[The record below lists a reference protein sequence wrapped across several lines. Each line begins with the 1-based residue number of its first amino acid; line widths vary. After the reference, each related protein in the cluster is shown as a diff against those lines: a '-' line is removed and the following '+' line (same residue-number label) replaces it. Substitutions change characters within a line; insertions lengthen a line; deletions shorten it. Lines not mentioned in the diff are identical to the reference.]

1 MQRLEIWRLHYAF
14 CCQNCRFAKSDLFK
28 NCLQDRHCCSER
40 WVILNETR
48 CNQQQFSLSV
58 HLPAGNH
65 NGDSTMKINA
75 LSTNSV
81 MGWLFAVD
89 RILRGESIP
98 QIADVDRDIK
108 FPVVGVSLIV
118 IAMAVVYGFCM
129 GVFSLIHGAE
139 SSEYS
144 RALLQTF
151 ASMTKVPM
159 LYCLT
164 LLITFPSL
172 YVFNALVGSRLK
184 VTPVFKLLVASLAVN
199 LAVLVSLGPILAF
212 FSASTPNYSFIILL
226 NVGIFTIAGILGLMF
241 LVQALNRLANSTAQ
255 KISQTSPPNAA
266 ELSSSTSRLAAK
278 RNPAAKKPLVD
289 FTDKSPPREAVLVP
303 SAIESPTNTQLGR
316 HVKKVFACWVI
327 VFGLVGAQMGWVLR
341 PFIGSPD
348 LPFQFF
354 RARES
359 NFFEAVFGAF
369 WNMFS

>member
-1 MQRLEIWRLHYAF
+1 MKLNATSSSSF
-14 CCQNCRFAKSDLFK
+14 KS
-28 NCLQDRHCCSER
+28 
-40 WVILNETR
+40 
-48 CNQQQFSLSV
+48 
-58 HLPAGNH
+58 
-65 NGDSTMKINA
+65 
-75 LSTNSV
+75 
-81 MGWLFAVD
+81 WLFAVD

-98 QIADVDRDIK
+98 LITGGDREIK
-108 FPVVGVSLIV
+108 FPVVGVSLVV
-118 IAMAVVYGFCM
+118 IAMAVTYGFCM

-164 LLITFPSL
+164 LLVTFPSL

-212 FSASTPNYSFIILL
+212 FSASTPNYCFIVLL

-241 LVQALNRLANSTAQ
+241 LVQALNRLAASTAQ
-255 KISQTSPPNAA
+255 QISQTGAINQSRPRPSAARPQSPTAQA
-266 ELSSSTSRLAAK
+266 TSIVGSK
-278 RNPAAKKPLVD
+278 IEPLPVE
-289 FTDKSPPREAVLVP
+289 SILVP
-303 SAIESPTNTQLGR
+303 SAIESPSNLALGR
-316 HVKKVFACWVI
+316 HVKKVFACWVM

-341 PFIGSPD
+341 PFIGSPE

-359 NFFEAVFGAF
+359 NFFEAVVGAF

>member
-1 MQRLEIWRLHYAF
+1 MKLNATSSNSF
-14 CCQNCRFAKSDLFK
+14 KS
-28 NCLQDRHCCSER
+28 
-40 WVILNETR
+40 
-48 CNQQQFSLSV
+48 
-58 HLPAGNH
+58 
-65 NGDSTMKINA
+65 
-75 LSTNSV
+75 
-81 MGWLFAVD
+81 WLFAVD

-98 QIADVDRDIK
+98 LIAGKDRDIK
-108 FPVVGVSLIV
+108 FPVVGVSLVV
-118 IAMAVVYGFCM
+118 IAMAVIYGFCM

-159 LYCLT
+159 LYGLT

-212 FSASTPNYSFIILL
+212 FSASTPNYSFIVLL
-226 NVGIFTIAGILGLMF
+226 NVGIFAIAGMLGLMF
-241 LVQALNRLANSTAQ
+241 LVQALNRLAASTAQ
-255 KISQTSPPNAA
+255 QISQTDALNQAN
-266 ELSSSTSRLAAK
+266 LR
-278 RNPAAKKPLVD
+278 PAATTQPSRPRPTAPATSLVD
-289 FTDKSPPREAVLVP
+289 PANEPLPVEAILVP
-303 SAIESPTNTQLGR
+303 SAIESPANLSLGQ

-341 PFIGSPD
+341 PFIGSPE

-359 NFFEAVFGAF
+359 NFFEAVVRAF

>member
-1 MQRLEIWRLHYAF
+1 M
-14 CCQNCRFAKSDLFK
+14 K
-28 NCLQDRHCCSER
+28 
-40 WVILNETR
+40 LNAIP
-48 CNQQQFSLSV
+48 S
-58 HLPAGNH
+58 
-65 NGDSTMKINA
+65 
-75 LSTNSV
+75 NSF
-81 MGWLFAVD
+81 MTWLFAVD

-98 QIADVDRDIK
+98 LIAEDNRELK
-108 FPVVGVSLIV
+108 FPVVGVSLVV
-118 IAMAVVYGFCM
+118 IGMAVIYGFCM
-129 GVFSLIHGAE
+129 GVFSLIHGVE

-151 ASMTKVPM
+151 ASMTKVPL

-212 FSASTPNYSFIILL
+212 FSASTPNYAFIVLL

-241 LVQALNRLANSTAQ
+241 LVQALNRLAASTAQ
-255 KISQTSPPNAA
+255 QISQANAIKQTKR
-266 ELSSSTSRLAAK
+266 SSA
-278 RNPAAKKPLVD
+278 PLNSA
-289 FTDKSPPREAVLVP
+289 TRKSPARSTDSLIKFGDESSPVKTAVVP
-303 SAIESPTNTQLGR
+303 SAIESPANQQLGL
-316 HVKKVFACWVI
+316 HVKKVFACWVM

-348 LPFQFF
+348 MPFTFF

-359 NFFEAVFGAF
+359 NFFEAVLSAF

>member
-1 MQRLEIWRLHYAF
+1 
-14 CCQNCRFAKSDLFK
+14 
-28 NCLQDRHCCSER
+28 
-40 WVILNETR
+40 
-48 CNQQQFSLSV
+48 
-58 HLPAGNH
+58 
-65 NGDSTMKINA
+65 MKLKA
-75 LSTNSV
+75 TSSNSFV
-81 MGWLFAVD
+81 SWLFAVD

-98 QIADVDRDIK
+98 LMAGKDREIE
-108 FPVVGVSLIV
+108 FPVVGVSLVV
-118 IAMAVVYGFCM
+118 ITMAVIYGFCM

-159 LYCLT
+159 LYGLT

-212 FSASTPNYSFIILL
+212 FSASTPNYSFIVLL
-226 NVGIFTIAGILGLMF
+226 NVGIFAIAGTLGLMF
-241 LVQALNRLANSTAQ
+241 LVQALNRLAASTALQ
-255 KISQTSPPNAA
+255 ISQSVDPNQA
-266 ELSSSTSRLAAK
+266 
-278 RNPAAKKPLVD
+278 
-289 FTDKSPPREAVLVP
+289 KSPSIASETAGKRDSATATDSLIDFGDESSPLNTVAVP
-303 SAIESPTNTQLGR
+303 SAIESPANLALGK
-316 HVKKVFACWVI
+316 HVKKVFACWVV

-348 LPFQFF
+348 MPFQFF

-359 NFFEAVFGAF
+359 NFFEAVLRSF
-369 WNMFS
+369 WNMFI

>member
-1 MQRLEIWRLHYAF
+1 M
-14 CCQNCRFAKSDLFK
+14 K
-28 NCLQDRHCCSER
+28 
-40 WVILNETR
+40 LNAI
-48 CNQQQFSLSV
+48 
-58 HLPAGNH
+58 P
-65 NGDSTMKINA
+65 ST
-75 LSTNSV
+75 SFTS
-81 MGWLFAVD
+81 WLFAVD

-98 QIADVDRDIK
+98 LIADKDRDIK
-108 FPVVGVSLIV
+108 FPVVGVSLVV
-118 IAMAVVYGFCM
+118 ISMAVVYGFCM

-184 VTPVFKLLVASLAVN
+184 VTPVFKLLIASLAVN

-212 FSASTPNYSFIILL
+212 FSASTPNYSFIVLL
-226 NVGIFTIAGILGLMF
+226 NVGIFAIAGILGLMF
-241 LVQALNRLANSTAQ
+241 LIQALNRLAASTAKQ
-255 KISQTSPPNAA
+255 LSQSEAA
-266 ELSSSTSRLAAK
+266 NSAEPSASSLI
-278 RNPAAKKPLVD
+278 D
-289 FTDKSPPREAVLVP
+289 FGDKSSVDTVVIP
-303 SAIESPTNTQLGR
+303 SAIESPNNLSLGR

-359 NFFEAVFGAF
+359 NFFEAVLSAF
-369 WNMFS
+369 WNMFF

>member
-1 MQRLEIWRLHYAF
+1 MKTNVLPS
-14 CCQNCRFAKSDLFK
+14 N
-28 NCLQDRHCCSER
+28 
-40 WVILNETR
+40 
-48 CNQQQFSLSV
+48 SLMS
-58 HLPAGNH
+58 
-65 NGDSTMKINA
+65 
-75 LSTNSV
+75 
-81 MGWLFAVD
+81 WLFAVD

-98 QIADVDRDIK
+98 LITGEDRDIK
-108 FPVVGVSLIV
+108 FPVVGVSMVV
-118 IAMAVVYGFCM
+118 IAMAVTYGFCM

-151 ASMTKVPM
+151 ASMTKVPL

-212 FSASTPNYSFIILL
+212 FSASTPNYSFIVLL
-226 NVGIFTIAGILGLMF
+226 NVGIFAIAGTLGLMF
-241 LVQALNRLANSTAQ
+241 LIQALNRLAASTAQ
-255 KISQTSPPNAA
+255 QINQSVTGQVKPKSKPIKPAPRQ
-266 ELSSSTSRLAAK
+266 
-278 RNPAAKKPLVD
+278 NPATANDLLIDYGDESKPVD
-289 FTDKSPPREAVLVP
+289 AALTP
-303 SAIESPTNTQLGR
+303 SAIESPANLQLGL
-316 HVKKVFACWVI
+316 HVKRVFACWVM

-348 LPFQFF
+348 LQFQFF

-359 NFFEAVFGAF
+359 NFFEAVLRSL
-369 WNMFS
+369 WNLFS